1 MKTRLEAGNMRKR
14 ITLCLMMSLA
24 LSLSARASSNREDD
38 IRRIEDSAQIFQE
51 IMGSPDKA
59 IPQDLLGSAQCIAI
73 IPAEKKF
80 AFVVGGNYGKGLVTC
95 RAPKSWSAPVFLT
108 VSGGSF
114 GFQIG
119 GSSTDL
125 ILVFRGRRGL
135 HRLLS
140 DKFKIG
146 GDASAAAGP
155 VGRST
160 AAGTDIE
167 LHAEILTYS
176 RSRGAFAGISLT
188 GAVVQPDDSG
198 NQALYGLNA
207 NRENILDGKV
217 AIPAEAMVLV
227 QAVSRATRT
236 PVPTSPPS
244 VTGKVM

>member
-1 MKTRLEAGNMRKR
+1 MRKQAM
-14 ITLCLMMSLA
+14 LYLMMTLA
-24 LSLSARASSNREDD
+24 LSFSARASSSRDDD
-38 IRRIEDSAQIFQE
+38 IHRIEESAQIFQE
-51 IMGSPDKA
+51 IMGTPDRA
-59 IPQDLLGSAQCIAI
+59 IPQYLLDSAQCIAI
-73 IPAEKKF
+73 IPSEMKF
-80 AFVVGGNYGKGLVTC
+80 AFFVGGNYGKGLVTC

-135 HRLLS
+135 RQLLS

-155 VGRST
+155 VGRSA

-176 RSRGAFAGISLT
+176 RSRGAFAGISLS

-198 NQALYGLNA
+198 NHALYGPTA

-217 AIPAEAMVLV
+217 AIPADAMVLV
-227 QAVSRATRT
+227 QAVSKATRT
-236 PVPTSPPS
+236 PVPTSPP
-244 VTGKVM
+244 

>member
-1 MKTRLEAGNMRKR
+1 MRKEA
-14 ITLCLMMSLA
+14 TLFLMMTLV

-38 IRRIEDSAQIFQE
+38 VHRIEDSAQIFQE
-51 IMGSPDKA
+51 ILGAPDKA
-59 IPQDLLGSAQCIAI
+59 IPQDLLESAKCIAI
-73 IPAEKKF
+73 IPAEKKL
-80 AFVVGGNYGKGLVTC
+80 AFMVGGNYGKGLVTC
-95 RAPKSWSAPVFLT
+95 RGVKSWSPPLFLA

-135 HRLLS
+135 QTLLS

-146 GDASAAAGP
+146 GDVSAAAGP
-155 VGRST
+155 VGRS
-160 AAGTDIE
+160 ASAGTDIE

-176 RSRGAFAGISLT
+176 RSRGAFAGISLS

-198 NQALYGLNA
+198 NQALYGPTA
-207 NRENILDGKV
+207 TRENILDGKV

-227 QAVSRATRT
+227 QAVSKATRT
-236 PVPTSPPS
+236 PLPVSPPP